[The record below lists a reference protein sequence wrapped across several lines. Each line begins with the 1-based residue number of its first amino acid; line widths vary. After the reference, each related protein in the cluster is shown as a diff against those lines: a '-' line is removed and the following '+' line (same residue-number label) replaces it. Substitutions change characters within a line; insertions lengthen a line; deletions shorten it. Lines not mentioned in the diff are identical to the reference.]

1 MCSEKNHR
9 DYYTITTYKANT
21 FKDEIKRKS
30 LRDIFVYHF
39 VFYICLFVAEIF
51 FYFKGRN
58 SCREKVSPFSPILD
72 KFAKVWPAKNIFV
85 NISKRLSHEKW
96 TSKAK
101 LDENWNKLTWTCL
114 KVITFYHLQIL
125 QASQQTLVGLED
137 ILKTSWTRLQC
148 NNILASKTSWRRLAK
163 KTSWRHLARRLGRR
177 KIFMLKTSS
186 RHLEGMSWRR
196 LDDMS
201 WRRTEGMSW
210 RHFEDVL
217 ETKKRWGYLYL
228 TNLNVY
234 KSNISIFHKS
244 VSDKSKPNPKS

>member
-114 KVITFYHLQIL
+114 KVITPTYKFYKHPSKHLLVLKTSWRRLEHVFSVTIFWLPRRLEDVLQRRRLEDISQDVLEDERFLCWRRLQDIL
-125 QASQQTLVGLED
+125 KACLEDVLTTCLEDVLKACLED
-137 ILKTSWTRLQC
+137 ILKTSWRQ
-148 NNILASKTSWRRLAK
+148 K
-163 KTSWRHLARRLGRR
+163 KDGD
-177 KIFMLKTSS
+177 IC
-186 RHLEGMSWRR
+186 
-196 LDDMS
+196 
-201 WRRTEGMSW
+201 
-210 RHFEDVL
+210 
-217 ETKKRWGYLYL
+217 
-228 TNLNVY
+228 
-234 KSNISIFHKS
+234 I
-244 VSDKSKPNPKS
+244 